1 MNTNLDLKNE
11 VMLLRSF
18 VIGIAGKDKEGEYK
32 PEFVN
37 RIFKAL
43 KEKSEFKFTD
53 SKHFLTQLDNTL

>member
-1 MNTNLDLKNE
+1 MGNIVDLQNE
-11 VMLLRSF
+11 VILLRSF

-37 RIFKAL
+37 RIFNAL

-53 SKHFLTQLDNTL
+53 SKNFLTQLDNTP